1 MDIFYK
7 FTELI
12 SSLVV
17 NNNFGG
23 GFLYLEFSGAELSK
37 AMKTRLILLMI
48 GKLLLM
54 AVALR
59 SGRLMLL
66 DTW

>member
-23 GFLYLEFSGAELSK
+23 EFLYLEVSGAELSK
-37 AMKTRLILLMI
+37 AMKTRLILLVI